1 MTDRLLTM
9 DDLHKRTG
17 LSAQYFKQMRT
28 VEKKEGRDNERPRIP
43 KLILIGNRL
52 RCTEEDYREWLI
64 TWRGKY
70 SERKEAA

>member
-1 MTDRLLTM
+1 MEEKLLTM
-9 DDLHKRTG
+9 DDLHRRTG

-28 VEKKEGRDNERPRIP
+28 VEKKEGRCEDRPRIP

-52 RCTEEDYREWLI
+52 RCTEKDYQEWLA

-70 SERKEAA
+70 ANAA